1 MKRTLGCLGILLFLM
16 ISPALAQEKFDSA
29 TESRLIKAL
38 ECKAS
43 KKEFLEFFYALI
55 RDKYADIKKE
65 EKSYNHFLIDYTLPR
80 KIQAHGK
87 EAQRIAID
95 DYSVFLVL
103 PGQQP
108 KNVAEAL
115 GLERATK
122 TSDLWMRPAGN
133 GKTINAA
140 GVDDNNAALLGCDYT
155 AAK

>member
-1 MKRTLGCLGILLFLM
+1 MRRTLGSLGLLLFLM
-16 ISPALAQEKFDSA
+16 ISPVLAQEQFDSA
-29 TESRLIKAL
+29 TESRLINAL
-38 ECKAS
+38 ECKAN
-43 KKEFLEFFYALI
+43 KKEFREFFYEI
-55 RDKYADIKKE
+55 RSNKYADIKKE
-65 EKSYNHFLIDYTLPR
+65 EKAYNRFLIDYTLPR

-95 DYSVFLVL
+95 DYGVFLVL

-122 TSDLWMRPAGN
+122 IIDLWMRPAGN

-140 GVDDNNAALLGCDYT
+140 GVDDNSAALLGCDYT
-155 AAK
+155 VAK